1 MKPWKDVTLTDD
13 YLFSQIMKD
22 EDFCKLFL
30 EMLMGIKITKV
41 IYLEAQKEVNLF
53 PQTKGIR
60 MDVYLEGDDEI
71 YNIEMQTVHKT
82 NLVKRMR
89 YYHSAIDVD
98 SLLRGNPYDQLKK
111 SYVIFIC
118 NFDLCGDGLPV
129 YESRTVWKQN
139 GREIGDEQIKVVYN
153 TSAFEKAEDPRLR
166 ALLQYLSTATVTDEA
181 RPIADKVAAF
191 KRLYPEGRPHMKYEL
206 DLYDKWCE
214 GKAEGVKEGIEIGK
228 VSGREEGIQQGIQ
241 QGRQESMRDI
251 VYAAFEQGLSAE
263 VIASLTHMPVD
274 EVEKLRETSRT

>member
-1 MKPWKDVTLTDD
+1 MKEWKELTLTDD

-22 EDFCKLFL
+22 EEFCKLFL

-60 MDVYLEGDDEI
+60 MDVYLEGDNEI
-71 YNIEMQTVHKT
+71 YNIEMQTGHKH

-89 YYHSAIDVD
+89 YYYHSAIDVD

-118 NFDLCGDGLPV
+118 NFDLCGDGFPV
-129 YESRTVWKQN
+129 YESQTVWKQN

-153 TSAFEKAEDPRLR
+153 TSAFEKAQDPRLR
-166 ALLQYLSTATVTDEA
+166 ALLQYLSTTTVTDEA

-191 KRLYPEGRPHMKYEL
+191 KRLFPDGRPHMKYEL
-206 DLYDKWCE
+206 DLYDKWNE
-214 GKAEGVKEGIEIGK
+214 GRTEGLKEGIEIGEERGIAK
-228 VSGREEGIQQGIQ
+228 GREDGILTVI
-241 QGRQESMRDI
+241 
-251 VYAAFEQGLSAE
+251 YTAFEQGLSTE
-263 VIASLTHMPVD
+263 VIASLTHMSI
-274 EVEKLRETSRT
+274 EEIEKLRDTFSV

>member
-1 MKPWKDVTLTDD
+1 MKEWKDLTLTDD

-22 EDFCKLFL
+22 EEFCKLFL

-60 MDVYLEGDDEI
+60 MDVYLEGDNEI
-71 YNIEMQTVHKT
+71 YNIEMQTTHKH

-118 NFDLCGDGLPV
+118 NFDLCGDGFPV
-129 YESRTVWKQN
+129 YESQTIWKQN

-153 TSAFEKAEDPRLR
+153 TSAFEKA
-166 ALLQYLSTATVTDEA
+166 VTEEA

-191 KRLYPEGRPHMKYEL
+191 KRLFPDGRPHMKYEL
-206 DLYDKWCE
+206 DLYDKWRE
-214 GKAEGVKEGIEIGK
+214 GRAEGIKEGIEIGEAK
-228 VSGREEGIQQGIQ
+228 GREEGIEIGQAQGREEGLMQTAITALKQGIPA
-241 QGRQESMRDI
+241 ETVAS
-251 VYAAFEQGLSAE
+251 FTGLS
-263 VIASLTHMPVD
+263 VL
-274 EVEKLRETSRT
+274 EVEALKNKV

>member
-1 MKPWKDVTLTDD
+1 MKSWEDLTLIDD

-22 EDFCKLFL
+22 EEFCKLFL

-60 MDVYLEGDDEI
+60 MDVYLEGDNEI
-71 YNIEMQTVHKT
+71 YNIEMQTGHKH

-118 NFDLCGDGLPV
+118 NFDLCGDGFPV
-129 YESRTVWKQN
+129 YESQTVWKQN

-153 TSAFEKAEDPRLR
+153 TSAFEKAQDPRLR

-181 RPIADKVAAF
+181 RPIADKVVAF
-191 KRLYPEGRPHMKYEL
+191 KRLFPDGRPHMKYEL
-206 DLYDKWCE
+206 DLYDKWSE
-214 GKAEGVKEGIEIGK
+214 GRVEGIKEGIEQ
-228 VSGREEGIQQGIQ
+228 GRKEGI
-241 QGRQESMRDI
+241 
-251 VYAAFEQGLSAE
+251 EQGQKNGILQTALKALKQGVPLE
-263 VIASLTHMPVD
+263 TVASFTGISITEL
-274 EVEKLRETSRT
+274 EKLQHTV

>member
-1 MKPWKDVTLTDD
+1 MDLTLTDD

-71 YNIEMQTVHKT
+71 YNIEMQTTNKL

-118 NFDLCGDGLPV
+118 NFDLCGDGFPV
-129 YESRTVWKQN
+129 YESQTIWKQN

-153 TSAFEKAEDPRLR
+153 TSAFEKAQDPRLR
-166 ALLQYLSTATVTDEA
+166 ALLQYLST
-181 RPIADKVAAF
+181 
-191 KRLYPEGRPHMKYEL
+191 HMKYEL
-206 DLYDKWCE
+206 DLYDKWNE
-214 GKAEGVKEGIEIGK
+214 GRTEGLKEGIEIGEERGIAK
-228 VSGREEGIQQGIQ
+228 GREEGLMQTAVAALKQGIPA
-241 QGRQESMRDI
+241 ETVAS
-251 VYAAFEQGLSAE
+251 FTGLS
-263 VIASLTHMPVD
+263 VL
-274 EVEKLRETSRT
+274 EVEALKNKV